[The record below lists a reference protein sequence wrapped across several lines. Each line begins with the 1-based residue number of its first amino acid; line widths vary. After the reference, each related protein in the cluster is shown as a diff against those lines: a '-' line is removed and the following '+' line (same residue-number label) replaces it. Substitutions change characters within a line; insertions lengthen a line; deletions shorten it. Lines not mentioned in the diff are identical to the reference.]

1 LLILGSLALSLV
13 MSGCSP
19 HKEHADLLLLN
30 GKVITVDDDLSIA
43 EAVAIKDGKFLAVG
57 TTDEMRAFR
66 GDSTSVIDL
75 HGRAV
80 IPGLIEGHAHP
91 IGASQSELIEPIP
104 DVHTISDVLH
114 WIADQASVKTKG
126 EWIIHPKFFI
136 TRLSDMRQMTRR
148 ELDSV
153 APRNPVFLDGSY
165 GGLVNSKALEVSH
178 LLHSNH
184 PGILRDDKTG
194 EALGLIR
201 QSAFPLLAL
210 PPHRAFTEQ
219 EKYNALKNL
228 FHVYNSI
235 GITSVCSGG
244 GTQEQLKAFE
254 ALKRDGDLT
263 VRIFH
268 NILVPFD
275 MNLPV
280 EGMRKALNE
289 MGVRTGD
296 GDEWVKVGALKVV
309 LDGGMLTGTAFLNQP
324 WGKNAEAMYGI
335 SDPAYRGELFHSK
348 EQLVRLITAAEES
361 GWKVT
366 AHVTGGGGVDTL
378 LAAYEAINR
387 VTPIKGKRFSI
398 IHGNFYSPEAIRKM
412 ATMGIYADMQPAW
425 FFKDTDLL
433 SKVLGEERIKTFHP
447 YRSLID
453 AGVIINGGSDHM
465 VKVDPNTSINPYNP
479 FVAMWSA
486 VTRKTDKGNVFNTE
500 QAISREE
507 ALKMYT
513 INNAYASFEE
523 QSKGS
528 IENGKF
534 ADLVVLSSDI
544 LTCPEDSIKVIT
556 PLLTMVNGKMV
567 FDTGV
572 LKARTGKQ

>member
-1 LLILGSLALSLV
+1 MV
-13 MSGCSP
+13 MSGCNP
-19 HKEHADLLLLN
+19 GEERADLILLN
-30 GKVITVDDDLSIA
+30 GKVITVDEDFSIA

-57 TTDEMRAFR
+57 TTADMRAFR

-75 HGRAV
+75 QGRTV

-114 WIADQASVKTKG
+114 WIGDQASVKTKG

-136 TRLSDMRQMTRR
+136 TRMSDMRQITRR

-165 GGLVNSKALEVSH
+165 GGLVNSRALEVSH
-178 LLHSNH
+178 LLHSKH

-194 EALGLIR
+194 EAIGLIR
-201 QSAFPLLAL
+201 RSAFPLLAL
-210 PPHRAFTEQ
+210 PPRRAFTEQ

-235 GITSVCSGG
+235 GITSACSGG
-244 GTQEQLKAFE
+244 GTQDQLKAFD
-254 ALKRDGDLT
+254 ALKRNGDLT

-275 MNLPV
+275 MTLSV
-280 EGMRKALNE
+280 EGMRKALKD
-289 MGVRTGD
+289 MGIRTGD

-309 LDGGMLTGTAFLNQP
+309 LDGGMLTGTAFLNEP
-324 WGKNAEAMYGI
+324 WGENAEAIYGI
-335 SDPAYRGELFHSK
+335 SDPAYRGELFFNK
-348 EQLVRLITAAEES
+348 EQLVHLITAGEAS

-378 LAAYEAINR
+378 LAAYEVVNR
-387 VTPIKGKRFSI
+387 ATPIKGKRFSI
-398 IHGNFYSPEAIRKM
+398 IHGNFYSPQAIDKM

-433 SKVLGEERIKTFHP
+433 SKVLGKERIKTFHP
-447 YRSLID
+447 YRSLIE

-479 FVAMWSA
+479 FIAMWSA
-486 VTRKTDKGNVFNTE
+486 VTRKTDKGNVFNAE
-500 QAISREE
+500 QAISRAD

-513 INNAYASFEE
+513 INNAFASFEE
-523 QSKGS
+523 HQKGS
-528 IENGKF
+528 IAKGKF
-534 ADLVVLSSDI
+534 ADLVVLSADI
-544 LTCPEDSIKVIT
+544 LTCPEDSIKGIT
-556 PLLTMVNGKMV
+556 PILTMVNGRTV
-567 FDTGV
+567 FDAGQ
-572 LKARTGKQ
+572 L